1 MSVTIEV
8 EIAFA
13 RFVPV
18 PRDGEINGVN
28 AEIAVAIQQVSPE
41 IRWNAIVEECGGMN
55 EERHAI
61 HAQLRVTTPLQY
73 LHRANAGGRLRAWA
87 AKDCRRHV
95 RQPTHPEVK
104 QTRLPQPRR
113 RKFFSKEEPC
123 TAMA

>member
-61 HAQLRVTTPLQY
+61 HAQLRVTTPLQH
-73 LHRANAGGRLRAWA
+73 LHRAGGRLRAGAEHGFARLVLSWEEGGLLGQQRIGGD
-87 AKDCRRHV
+87 KCVNR
-95 RQPTHPEVK
+95 PT
-104 QTRLPQPRR
+104 TR
-113 RKFFSKEEPC
+113 
-123 TAMA
+123 